1 MADRDVSLE
10 PTEQPDPQPQRVKL
24 RLLALAK
31 GILAFFVFPTLIG
44 ALMLPILLNN
54 ARVHSLVI
62 KRLQEQASN
71 GLGVPVHLQ
80 NFALNLSTLSID
92 LYGITVSGAAPYQDP
107 PILQVQHV
115 EAGVRIISIVH
126 SKWYLERF
134 KIDRPVIQLFVD
146 QHGVSNIP
154 IFKSG
159 ETSNNNSLFDL
170 GIRHAVLENGVVY
183 YNNQP
188 SALALDLHNVN
199 LDASF
204 NSLLNSYTGTLSYTD
219 GHLTYGTIQPPQH
232 NVNVKFDATP
242 TALHVTPL
250 ALIIGNTQ
258 LTLTATVSNY
268 SAPLIEA
275 QYSVNADGSQLASIF
290 QDASLPTGMLSAS
303 GSLQYRWIQGR
314 ALLDCLQLKGDLTS
328 GNLTVK
334 SATVRTEIRNL
345 IAHYSLA
352 NSDVVLSDLK
362 ATLLGGEIA
371 AHGTM
376 KNIGGDTHSQVDT
389 ALHGISLAALRRTF
403 GNATAPDI
411 SLGGSLNATANAS
424 WGKTFEDLVAHA
436 DATFKGQVM
445 RSQRR
450 MNSSLP
456 LTRQASGNGA
466 DSGNTVPLQGSIH
479 ATYSGK
485 EQRLSMVNSYIRTPQ
500 TNLTMNGT
508 VSKSSNLS
516 LSLQANDLGEVESIA
531 NIFRTPSP
539 ESAPQSFG
547 LAGSALFQGTVSG
560 STAAPHLVGQLTSQ
574 NLQFNGTT
582 WKVLRTNVDLRPS
595 QISLQHAELEP
606 ASRGNITFDA
616 AVALTNWSFSKESP
630 VQLQLT
636 ASRIDVGELVKLTQQ
651 QVPITG
657 TLNAQ
662 LALHGSELNPIG
674 SGNIELLNVTAY
686 GESVSSAHV
695 HFSGSGD
702 EAHADL
708 SVRGPAGGL
717 QGKVSVRPKEKS
729 YTASLSSPGIH
740 LDKLQTIMTSK
751 VETTGVVTLKAYGT
765 GTFDNPQL
773 DATLEIPNLVIQKQ
787 SVSDVKLQ
795 MNVANHFATA
805 SLASSAINTSIRAN
819 AKIALTGDYLTDA
832 SLDTQG
838 ILLGPLLA
846 EYAPEQANNI
856 TGQTEVHAT
865 LHGPLKDRQ
874 KLEAHVTIPILK
886 LAYGSTIQL
895 AAVSPIRADY
905 KDGVI
910 NVQRTAIRGT
920 DTDLQFQGS
929 IPTSGDAPMSLLLL
943 GKVNLQLAQM
953 FDPDLRSSGEIR
965 FNINSYGAAG
975 GPNLGGTIEI
985 VDAGLAHPDSP
996 VSLQHASG
1004 SLTLSKDR
1012 INISRFQGTVGG
1024 GTLTAQGGVSLR
1036 PGVQFNMGLAAQG
1049 VRILYPQG
1057 MRESVDANLRF
1068 TGSTEAALLG
1078 GSVNVTELS
1087 FTRAFDLTEFI
1098 NQFSG
1103 GVETPPSKGFS
1114 QNVALNV
1121 SVRSSNNVNLVSRT
1135 LSVGGSANL
1144 QVRGTAAEPV
1154 ILGRANLNGGDVIFN
1169 GNRYVLT
1176 GGTVQFVNPSQTEP
1190 VINLS
1195 MNTTIQ
1201 QYNIDLRF
1209 NGPIE
1214 QLHTQYSSD
1223 PSLPSADII
1232 NLLAFGKTQEASAA
1246 SATPANQAAQSI
1258 VASQVSSQVTS
1269 RISKI
1274 AGISQLSINPVL
1286 PNSSTQGSAGAN
1298 ITIQQRVTGNLFIT
1312 FSTNVASTQG
1322 QTVQGQYQ
1330 LSPRV
1335 AVSATRDPNGGFAVD
1350 TLIKKTW

>member
-1 MADRDVSLE
+1 MADRDVSSE
-10 PTEQPDPQPQRVKL
+10 PTRRPDPQPHRVKR

-31 GILAFFVFPTLIG
+31 GIFAFFVFPTLIG
-44 ALMLPILLNN
+44 ALVLPVLLNN
-54 ARVHSLVI
+54 ARFHSLVI
-62 KRLQEQASN
+62 NRLQEQASN
-71 GLGVPVHLQ
+71 SLGVPVHLQ
-80 NFALNLSTLSID
+80 NFALHLSTLSVD
-92 LYGITVSGAAPYQDP
+92 LYGITVSGAAPYHDP
-107 PILQVQHV
+107 PLLQVQHV
-115 EAGVRIISIVH
+115 EAGVRIVSVVH

-154 IFKSG
+154 IFKSSD
-159 ETSNNNSLFDL
+159 TSNNNALFDL

-199 LDASF
+199 LDTSF

-219 GHLTYGTIQPPQH
+219 GHLTYGTIQPPLH
-232 NVNVKFDATP
+232 NVSVKFDASP
-242 TALHVTPL
+242 TTLHLTPL

-258 LTLTATVSNY
+258 LTLAATVSNY
-268 SAPLIEA
+268 SSPSIQA
-275 QYSVNADGSQLASIF
+275 QYRISADGSQLATVLHNP
-290 QDASLPTGMLSAS
+290 SLPTGTLSAS
-303 GSLQYRWIQGR
+303 GSLQYQWLPGR
-314 ALLDCLQLKGDLTS
+314 TLLDCLQLNGDLTS
-328 GNLTVK
+328 SNLNVK
-334 SATVRTEIRNL
+334 TASVRTEVRNL

-352 NSDVVLSDLK
+352 NNDLVLRDLQ
-362 ATLLGGEIA
+362 ATLFGGQID

-376 KNIGGDTHSQVDT
+376 KDIGGDRHSQAEAT
-389 ALHGISLAALRRTF
+389 LHGISLAAIHRTF
-403 GNATAPDI
+403 GNPKMPDV
-411 SLGGSLNATANAS
+411 SLDGSLNATTDAS
-424 WGKTFEDLVAHA
+424 WGKTFDDLIARA
-436 DATFKGQVM
+436 DATINGHVM
-445 RSQRR
+445 RSRR
-450 MNSSLP
+450 SMNRPLPSTRLASSNEP
-456 LTRQASGNGA
+456 TGA
-466 DSGNTVPLQGSIH
+466 NAVSLQGAIH
-479 ATYSGK
+479 ATYNGK
-485 EQRLSMVNSYIRTPQ
+485 EQRLSMGDSYIRTPQ

-508 VSKSSNLS
+508 VSKRSNLK
-516 LSLQANDLGEVESIA
+516 LSLQANDLREVESIA
-531 NIFRTPSP
+531 DFFRTPSP
-539 ESAPQSFG
+539 GSAPPSFG
-547 LAGSALFQGTVSG
+547 LAGSASFQGAVNG
-560 STAAPHLVGQLTSQ
+560 STAAPHLVGQLTAQ
-574 NLQFNGTT
+574 DLQFNGTT
-582 WKVLRTNVDLRPS
+582 WKVLRTNVDLGPS
-595 QISLQHAELEP
+595 QISLQHAELQP

-616 AVALTNWSFSKESP
+616 TVALTRWSFSKTSP

-636 ASRIDVGELVKLTQQ
+636 ASRIDVGELVKLAQQ
-651 QVPITG
+651 QLPITG

-662 LALHGSELNPIG
+662 VALHGSELNPIG
-674 SGNIELLNVTAY
+674 SGNVELLNVTAY
-686 GESVSSAHV
+686 GESVSSAQV

-717 QGKVSVRPKEKS
+717 QGKVSVRPKDKT

-740 LDKLQTIMTSK
+740 LDKLKTVMTSN
-751 VETTGVVTLKAYGT
+751 VEITGELTLKANGA

-773 DATLEIPNLVIQKQ
+773 DATLEIPNLLIQKQ

-795 MNVANHFATA
+795 MNVTDHFATA
-805 SLASSAINTSIRAN
+805 RLASSAFNTSIRAN
-819 AKIALTGDYLTDA
+819 AKISLTGEYLADA

-838 ILLGPLLA
+838 IPLGPFLA
-846 EYAPEQANNI
+846 TYAPERADNI
-856 TGQTEVHAT
+856 SGQTEVHAT

-874 KLEAHVTIPILK
+874 KLEAHITIPTLK
-886 LAYGSTIQL
+886 LAYGNTVQL
-895 AAVSPIRADY
+895 AAVSPIHADY

-943 GKVNLQLAQM
+943 GSVNLQLAQM

-965 FNINSYGAAG
+965 FNINSYGPAG

-985 VDAGLAHPDSP
+985 VDASLAYPDTP
-996 VSLQHASG
+996 VGLQHASG
-1004 SLTLSKDR
+1004 TLTLSKDR
-1012 INISRFQGTVGG
+1012 INISKFQGTVGG

-1036 PGVQFNMGLAAQG
+1036 PAVQFNMGLAAQG
-1049 VRILYPQG
+1049 VRVLYPQG

-1068 TGSTEAALLG
+1068 TGSTDAALLG

-1087 FTRAFDLTEFI
+1087 FTRAFDLTDFI

-1114 QNVALNV
+1114 QNVALNL

-1154 ILGRANLNGGDVIFN
+1154 ILGRANLSGGDVIFN

-1201 QYNIDLRF
+1201 QYNINLRF

-1298 ITIQQRVTGNLFIT
+1298 ITIQQRVTGNLFIR